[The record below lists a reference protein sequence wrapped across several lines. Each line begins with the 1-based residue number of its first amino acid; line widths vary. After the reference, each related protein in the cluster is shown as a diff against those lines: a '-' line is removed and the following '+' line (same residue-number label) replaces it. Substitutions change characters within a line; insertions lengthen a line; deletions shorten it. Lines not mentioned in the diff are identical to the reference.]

1 MCIVYWFVVLFVM
14 KITLGACFSG
24 YHHSQV
30 ETDGPF
36 WEDDRLLFGG
46 PEAHLTFP
54 LKLMIV
60 FPTWEYLV
68 LSCIWL

>member
-1 MCIVYWFVVLFVM
+1 MN
-14 KITLGACFSG
+14 ITLDACFSG

-54 LKLMIV
+54 LSDNLPNMGVLGAVLHFAVIV
-60 FPTWEYLV
+60 VTH
-68 LSCIWL
+68 